1 MDRHL
6 SRSRWPFWGPL
17 AAILGFADCAA
28 LQAVNECPRLVFISI
43 PPQGGGGTRVSYN
56 VQSFVVFFKASL
68 HKIYQVSSLIVPSIA
83 RPRKYF
89 LS

>member
-28 LQAVNECPRLVFISI
+28 LQSVNECPRLVFISI

-56 VQSFVVFFKASL
+56 VQSFVVFQGL
-68 HKIYQVSSLIVPSIA
+68 PSQDLPSFFTDCFFNCPDQENI
-83 RPRKYF
+83 F
-89 LS
+89 